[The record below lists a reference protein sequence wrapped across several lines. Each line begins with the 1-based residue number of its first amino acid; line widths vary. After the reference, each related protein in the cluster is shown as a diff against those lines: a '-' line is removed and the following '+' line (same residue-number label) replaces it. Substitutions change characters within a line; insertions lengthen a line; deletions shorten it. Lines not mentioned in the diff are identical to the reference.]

1 MDQAAVVAGAPTN
14 YGRTDTFAP
23 QRTRTL
29 PAMPK
34 GRRRDR
40 RANPAEERV
49 IVAALDEIMPNP
61 VNPAPGPGWQTY
73 VRNMP
78 EPLIWAEEA
87 LARASRGDAL
97 GRSARTGGRTR
108 LAEKI
113 ATLLHFGVHYE
124 GVMAEVIAMEHFSP
138 VKFWIWENTEGAGAE
153 ERMIT
158 LLKEAVL
165 DWEPYVSAHDEDEV
179 KDYAKAA
186 ITVIER
192 ILSDSLHD
200 QVFAGMRGGRH
211 SSHTPASPA
220 VGLTQSSQSS

>member
-1 MDQAAVVAGAPTN
+1 
-14 YGRTDTFAP
+14 
-23 QRTRTL
+23 
-29 PAMPK
+29 MPK

-40 RANPAEERV
+40 RANPAEELPLAPLR
-49 IVAALDEIMPNP
+49 EIMPNP
-61 VNPAPGPGWQTY
+61 VNPTPGPGWQTY

-97 GRSARTGGRTR
+97 GRRARTGGRTR

-113 ATLLHFGVHYE
+113 ATLLHFGVHHD
-124 GVMAEVIAMEHFSP
+124 VAMAEMIAMEHFCP
-138 VKFWIWENTEGAGAE
+138 VKFWIWLNTEGAGAE

-158 LLKEAVL
+158 LLKEAVE
-165 DWEPYVSAHDEDEV
+165 DWHPYVSDLDQV
-179 KDYAKAA
+179 KDYAENA
-186 ITVIER
+186 IAVIEG
-192 ILSDSLHD
+192 ILSDNLRD
-200 QVFAGMRGGRH
+200 QVLAGMGGRRH